1 MTLAV
6 TTSTCPSCARAGM
19 TQDIA
24 QRANP
29 LKGIIL
35 SLPHIHCAGCIRGVE
50 NTLLALPKV
59 AGARVNMTTKRVT
72 IEAEGLEPEDIV
84 ATLAAAGYE
93 AHPLDQTLLNAGGKD
108 EVGRVLLLKLSVA
121 GFAMMNV
128 MLFSVAVWSGASQ
141 ATQVMFHWLSAAIA
155 VPALAFSAQVFVS
168 SAVVALKAGRLNM
181 DVPISLAIIL
191 AAALSVYETSQG
203 NEHVYFDAALSLTF
217 FLLIGRYLD
226 HRTRFAA
233 GSASQ
238 ELSALEVPRATRIT
252 DGIYK
257 AVDVADLRVGD
268 TVLVAAGMRAPIDG
282 TILNGTSDVDRSLIT
297 GESRPTMMTQNDAIA
312 AGELNL
318 TGPLTV
324 LVTAVGADTTLQR
337 MAAMV
342 ATAESGRN
350 RYTALADRAAQ
361 IYAPLVHLLAAIT
374 FIGWYLVSTDAALAL
389 RIAISVLIITCPCA
403 LGLAAPAVI
412 IAATGRLFR
421 RGLLVKDSTALE
433 RLAEIDTVIFD
444 KTGTLT
450 IGQAH
455 LDTRDLDPTSLALL
469 AGLCQSSHH
478 PVSRAIA
485 AELPAEI
492 QPVVFDDIKE
502 IVGCGIEATHN
513 GQTILLGRGDWVGA
527 KISPAFRI
535 GDQSPVPLQFSEALK
550 DGAAEMIKQLKAA
563 GFSPQIFSG
572 DTQSAVTRLAEKL
585 GDIPA
590 QGNMNPDDKYHAIA
604 ALSDQGKRVL
614 MVGDG
619 LNDTAA
625 LTRAYASISPASAL
639 DASRAASDIVVL
651 GQSLSEIPEA
661 LRISRSARRRIV
673 ENFTIAAG
681 YNLIAVPVAI
691 LGFASPLAAAIAM
704 SASSIT
710 VLANA
715 LRVR

>member
-1 MTLAV
+1 MTITAITSACPGCAASGLA
-6 TTSTCPSCARAGM
+6 
-19 TQDIA
+19 QDIA
-24 QRANP
+24 QRAIP
-29 LKGIIL
+29 AKSIML
-35 SLPHIHCAGCIRGVE
+35 SLPHIYCAGCIRGVE
-50 NTLLALPKV
+50 NTLLALPNV
-59 AGARVNMTTKRVT
+59 AGARVNMTTKRVA

-84 ATLAAAGYE
+84 AALAAAGYE

-108 EVGRVLLLKLSVA
+108 EIGRALLLKLSVA

-128 MLFSVAVWSGASQ
+128 MLFSVAVWLGASQ

-155 VPALAFSAQVFVS
+155 
-168 SAVVALKAGRLNM
+168 
-181 DVPISLAIIL
+181 VPISLAIIL

-203 NEHVYFDAALSLTF
+203 NEHVYFDAALSLAF

-226 HRTRFAA
+226 HKTRFAA
-233 GSASQ
+233 RSASQ

-252 DGIYK
+252 DGIHK
-257 AVDVADLRVGD
+257 AVDVCDLRAGD
-268 TVLVAAGMRAPIDG
+268 TVSVAVGMRAPIDG
-282 TILNGTSDVDRSLIT
+282 TILNGTSEVDRSLIT
-297 GESRPTMMTQNDAIA
+297 GESRPTTMTQNDAIA
-312 AGELNL
+312 TGELNL
-318 TGPLTV
+318 TSPLTV

-361 IYAPLVHLLAAIT
+361 IYAPAVNLLAAIT

-412 IAATGRLFR
+412 TAATGRLFR
-421 RGLLVKDSTALE
+421 RGLLDKDSTALE
-433 RLAEIDTVIFD
+433 RLAQIDMVIFD

-455 LDTRDLDPTSLALL
+455 LDMCDLDPESLALL
-469 AGLCQSSHH
+469 AGLCQSSGH

-485 AELPAEI
+485 AALPENTRPAILQNTCEI
-492 QPVVFDDIKE
+492 A
-502 IVGCGIEATHN
+502 GCGVEATHK
-513 GQTILLGRGDWVGA
+513 GQTIRLGRGDWGGA
-527 KISPAFRI
+527 KTSPALRI
-535 GDQSPVPLQFSEALK
+535 GDQPAVPLQFCETLK
-550 DGAAEMIKQLKAA
+550 DGAAETIKHLQAA
-563 GFSPQIFSG
+563 GFEPQIFSG
-572 DTQSAVTRLAEKL
+572 NTQSAVMRLATQL

-590 QGNMNPDDKYHAIA
+590 QGNMSPDDKYHAIA
-604 ALSDQGKRVL
+604 ALADQGKRVL

-661 LRISRSARRRIV
+661 LHISRSARRRIV
-673 ENFTIAAG
+673 ENLTIAAG
-681 YNLIAVPVAI
+681 YNLIAVPIAI

>member
-1 MTLAV
+1 MTITV
-6 TTSTCPSCARAGM
+6 TTSACPGCAGAGM
-19 TQDIA
+19 AQDIA
-24 QRANP
+24 QRAVP
-29 LKGIIL
+29 AKGIIL

-50 NTLLALPKV
+50 KTLLALPEV
-59 AGARVNMTTKRVT
+59 AGARVNMTTKRV
-72 IEAEGLEPEDIV
+72 AVDAQGLEPEDIV

-93 AHPLDQTLLNAGGKD
+93 AHPLDQTLLNASGKD
-108 EVGRVLLLKLSVA
+108 EIGRALLLKLSVA

-168 SAVVALKAGRLNM
+168 SAIVALKAGRLNM

-226 HRTRFAA
+226 HKTRFAA
-233 GSASQ
+233 RSASQ

-252 DGIYK
+252 DGFHK
-257 AVDVADLRVGD
+257 AVDVCDLRVGD

-297 GESRPTMMTQNDAIA
+297 GESRPTMMAQNDAIA

-361 IYAPLVHLLAAIT
+361 IYAPAVHLLAAAT
-374 FIGWYLVSTDAALAL
+374 FIGWYLVSADAALAL

-412 IAATGRLFR
+412 TAATGRLFR

-455 LDTRDLDPTSLALL
+455 FDTRDLDPKSLAML
-469 AGLCQSSHH
+469 AGLCQSSQH

-485 AELPAEI
+485 SALPADI
-492 QPVVFDDIKE
+492 RPVVFDDICE
-502 IVGCGIEATHN
+502 IAGCGVEATHK
-513 GQTILLGRGDWVGA
+513 GQTIRLGRGDWVGA
-527 KISPAFRI
+527 KTSPALRI
-535 GDQSPVPLQFSEALK
+535 GDQPAVPLQFSETLK
-550 DGAAEMIKQLKAA
+550 DGAAETIKQLQAA
-563 GFSPQIFSG
+563 GFEPQIFSG
-572 DTQSAVTRLAEKL
+572 DTPNAVLKLAAQL

-590 QGNMNPDDKYHAIA
+590 QGNMSPDDKYHAIA
-604 ALSDQGKRVL
+604 ALADQGKRVL

>member
-1 MTLAV
+1 MA
-6 TTSTCPSCARAGM
+6 
-19 TQDIA
+19 QDIA
-24 QRANP
+24 QRAVP
-29 LKGIIL
+29 AKGIIL

-50 NTLLALPKV
+50 KTLLALPEV
-59 AGARVNMTTKRVT
+59 AGARVNMTTKRV
-72 IEAEGLEPEDIV
+72 AVDAQGLEPEDIV

-93 AHPLDQTLLNAGGKD
+93 AHPLDQTLLNASGKD
-108 EVGRVLLLKLSVA
+108 EIGRALLLKLSVA

-168 SAVVALKAGRLNM
+168 SAIVALKAGRLNM

-226 HRTRFAA
+226 HKTRFAA
-233 GSASQ
+233 RSASQ

-252 DGIYK
+252 DGFHK
-257 AVDVADLRVGD
+257 AVDVCDLRVGD

-297 GESRPTMMTQNDAIA
+297 GESRPTMMAQNDAIA

-342 ATAESGRN
+342 AAAESGRN

-361 IYAPLVHLLAAIT
+361 IYAPAVHLLAAAT
-374 FIGWYLVSTDAALAL
+374 FIGWYLVSADAALAL

-412 IAATGRLFR
+412 AAATGRLFR

-455 LDTRDLDPTSLALL
+455 LDTRDLDPKSLAML
-469 AGLCQSSHH
+469 AGLCQSSQH

-485 AELPAEI
+485 SALPADI
-492 QPVVFDDIKE
+492 RPVDFDDMRE
-502 IVGCGIEATHN
+502 IAGCGVESTHK
-513 GQTILLGRGDWVGA
+513 GQTIRLGRGDWVGA
-527 KISPAFRI
+527 KTSPALRI
-535 GDQSPVPLQFSEALK
+535 GDQPAVPLQFSETLK
-550 DGAAEMIKQLKAA
+550 DGAAETIKQLQAA
-563 GFSPQIFSG
+563 GFEPQIFSG
-572 DTQSAVTRLAEKL
+572 DTPNAVLKLAAQL

-590 QGNMNPDDKYHAIA
+590 QGNMSPDDKYHAIA
-604 ALSDQGKRVL
+604 ALADQGKRVL

>member
-1 MTLAV
+1 VTIAV
-6 TTSTCPSCARAGM
+6 TTSACPGCAATGLA
-19 TQDIA
+19 QDIA
-24 QRANP
+24 GRAIP
-29 LKGIIL
+29 KKGIIL
-35 SLPHIHCAGCIRGVE
+35 SLPHIHCSGCIRGVE
-50 NTLLALPKV
+50 QTLLALPEVV
-59 AGARVNMTTKRVT
+59 AARVNMTTKRVVV
-72 IEAEGLEPEDIV
+72 EAEGLEAEDIV
-84 ATLAAAGYE
+84 AKLAAAGFE
-93 AHPLDQTLLNAGGKD
+93 AHPLDQALLNAGGQD
-108 EVGRVLLLKLSVA
+108 DVGRALLLKLSVA

-191 AAALSVYETSQG
+191 AAALSVFETSQG

-233 GSASQ
+233 RSASQ
-238 ELSALEVPRATRIT
+238 ELSALEVPRATRIV
-252 DGIYK
+252 DG
-257 AVDVADLRVGD
+257 ARENVDVSDLHVGD
-268 TVLVAAGMRAPIDG
+268 TIVVVAGMRAPIDG
-282 TILNGTSDVDRSLIT
+282 TILNGTSEVDRSLIT
-297 GESRPTMMTQNDAIA
+297 GESRPTMMMQDDAIA

-361 IYAPLVHLLAAIT
+361 IYAPAVHLLAAVT
-374 FIGWYLVSTDAALAL
+374 FIGWYVVSADAALAL

-412 IAATGRLFR
+412 TAATGRLFR

-433 RLAEIDTVIFD
+433 RLAEIDTVVFD

-455 LDTRDLDPTSLALL
+455 LDMRDLDPDALAVL
-469 AGLCQSSHH
+469 AGLCQASHH

-485 AELPAEI
+485 GALPAGIAPPVMTDIREI
-492 QPVVFDDIKE
+492 A
-502 IVGCGIEATHN
+502 GCGVEALYN
-513 GQTILLGRGDWVGA
+513 GQIIRLGRGDWVGA
-527 KISPAFRI
+527 DTSPAFRI
-535 GDQSPVPLQFSEALK
+535 GTKTPVPLQFSETLK
-550 DGAAEMIKQLKAA
+550 EGAAETIRQLKEA

-572 DTQSAVTRLAEKL
+572 DTQTAVTKLAAEL
-585 GDIPA
+585 GGIPA
-590 QGNMNPDDKYHAIA
+590 LGNMTPDDKYRAIA
-604 ALSDQGKRVL
+604 ELADQGKRVL

-625 LTRAYASISPASAL
+625 LTRAYASISPAAAL

-673 ENFTIAAG
+673 ENFVIAGG
-681 YNLIAVPVAI
+681 YNLIAVPIAI
-691 LGFASPLAAAIAM
+691 LGFASPLSAAIAM

-710 VLANA
+710 VLVNA

>member
-1 MTLAV
+1 MTITV
-6 TTSTCPSCARAGM
+6 TTSACPGCARAGM
-19 TQDIA
+19 AQDIA
-24 QRANP
+24 QRAVP
-29 LKGIIL
+29 AKGIIL

-50 NTLLALPKV
+50 KTLLALPEV
-59 AGARVNMTTKRVT
+59 AGARVNMTTKRV
-72 IEAEGLEPEDIV
+72 AVDAQGLEPEDIV

-93 AHPLDQTLLNAGGKD
+93 AHPLDQTLLNASGKD
-108 EVGRVLLLKLSVA
+108 EIGRALLLKLSVA

-168 SAVVALKAGRLNM
+168 SAIVALKAGRLNM

-226 HRTRFAA
+226 HKTRFAA
-233 GSASQ
+233 RSASQ

-252 DGIYK
+252 DGFHK
-257 AVDVADLRVGD
+257 AVDVCDLRVGD

-297 GESRPTMMTQNDAIA
+297 GESRPTMMAQNDAIA

-342 ATAESGRN
+342 AAAESGRN

-361 IYAPLVHLLAAIT
+361 IYAPAVHLLAAAT
-374 FIGWYLVSTDAALAL
+374 FIGWYLVSADAALAL

-412 IAATGRLFR
+412 AAATGRLFR

-455 LDTRDLDPTSLALL
+455 LDTRDLDPKSLAML
-469 AGLCQSSHH
+469 AGLCQSSQH

-485 AELPAEI
+485 SALPADI
-492 QPVVFDDIKE
+492 RPVDFDDMRE
-502 IVGCGIEATHN
+502 IAGCGVESTHK
-513 GQTILLGRGDWVGA
+513 GQTIRLGRGDWVGA
-527 KISPAFRI
+527 KTSPALRI
-535 GDQSPVPLQFSEALK
+535 GDQPAVPLQFSETLK
-550 DGAAEMIKQLKAA
+550 DGAAETIKQLQAA
-563 GFSPQIFSG
+563 GFEPQIFSG
-572 DTQSAVTRLAEKL
+572 DTPNAVLKLAAQL

-590 QGNMNPDDKYHAIA
+590 QGNMSPDDKYHAIA
-604 ALSDQGKRVL
+604 ALADQGKRVL

>member
-1 MTLAV
+1 MA
-6 TTSTCPSCARAGM
+6 
-19 TQDIA
+19 QDIA

-29 LKGIIL
+29 VKGIIL
-35 SLPHIHCAGCIRGVE
+35 SVPHIHCAGCIRGVE

-191 AAALSVYETSQG
+191 AAALSVYETSRG
-203 NEHVYFDAALSLTF
+203 NEHAYFDAALSLTF

-233 GSASQ
+233 RSASQ
-238 ELSALEVPRATRIT
+238 ELSALEVPRAKRIT
-252 DGIYK
+252 GSIYK

-337 MAAMV
+337 IAAMV

-412 IAATGRLFR
+412 TAATGRLFR

-485 AELPAEI
+485 VALPAEI
-492 QPVVFDDIKE
+492 RPVVFDDIKE
-502 IVGCGIEATHN
+502 IAGCGIEATHE
-513 GQTILLGRGDWVGA
+513 GKTIRLGRGDWVGA
-527 KISPAFRI
+527 KTSPALRI
-535 GDQSPVPLQFSEALK
+535 ADQSAVPLQFSEALK
-550 DGAAEMIKQLKAA
+550 DGAAETIKQLQAA

-572 DTQSAVTRLAEKL
+572 DTQGAVTRLA
-585 GDIPA
+585 A
-590 QGNMNPDDKYHAIA
+590 
-604 ALSDQGKRVL
+604 
-614 MVGDG
+614 
-619 LNDTAA
+619 
-625 LTRAYASISPASAL
+625 
-639 DASRAASDIVVL
+639 
-651 GQSLSEIPEA
+651 
-661 LRISRSARRRIV
+661 
-673 ENFTIAAG
+673 
-681 YNLIAVPVAI
+681 
-691 LGFASPLAAAIAM
+691 
-704 SASSIT
+704 
-710 VLANA
+710 
-715 LRVR
+715 

>member
-1 MTLAV
+1 MTIAV
-6 TTSTCPSCARAGM
+6 TTSACPGCAASGM
-19 TQDIA
+19 AQDIA
-24 QRANP
+24 QRAVP
-29 LKGIIL
+29 AKGIIL

-59 AGARVNMTTKRVT
+59 TAARVNMTTKRV
-72 IEAEGLEPEDIV
+72 AVDADGLEPEDIV

-93 AHPLDQTLLNAGGKD
+93 AHPLDQSLINAGGKD
-108 EVGRVLLLKLSVA
+108 DIGRALLLKLSVA

-168 SAVVALKAGRLNM
+168 SAIVALKAGRLNM

-191 AAALSVYETSQG
+191 AAALSVYETLQG
-203 NEHVYFDAALSLTF
+203 NAHVYFDAALSLTF

-233 GSASQ
+233 RSASQ
-238 ELSALEVPRATRIT
+238 ELSALEVPRATRIA
-252 DGIYK
+252 DGIHK

-282 TILNGTSDVDRSLIT
+282 TILNGTSEVDRSLIT
-297 GESRPTMMTQNDAIA
+297 GESRPTMMTRNDVIA

-324 LVTAVGADTTLQR
+324 SVTAVGANTTLQR

-361 IYAPLVHLLAAIT
+361 IYAPAVHLLAAAT
-374 FIGWYLVSTDAALAL
+374 FIGWYVVSGDGALAL

-412 IAATGRLFR
+412 TAATGRLFR

-455 LDTRDLDPTSLALL
+455 LDTRDLDPKSLALL
-469 AGLCQSSHH
+469 AGLCQSSQH

-485 AELPAEI
+485 VALPAEI
-492 QPVVFDDIKE
+492 RPVAFDDIKE
-502 IVGCGIEATHN
+502 IAGCGVEATHN
-513 GQTILLGRGDWVGA
+513 GQTIRLGRGDWVGA
-527 KISPAFRI
+527 KTSPALRI
-535 GDQSPVPLQFSEALK
+535 GDQSPVPVQFSETLK
-550 DGAAEMIKQLKAA
+550 DGAAETIKHLQAA

-572 DTQSAVTRLAEKL
+572 DTQGAVTRLAAQL
-585 GDIPA
+585 GNIPA
-590 QGNMNPDDKYHAIA
+590 YGNMSPDDKYNAIA
-604 ALSDQGKRVL
+604 ALADQGKRVL

-651 GQSLSEIPEA
+651 GQSLSQIPEA